1 MKKNPIF
8 NALFAGLYIAIIVLI
23 MNAVTSKFS
32 IPDNTIL
39 IPMTML
45 GLLVLSVAV
54 MAFLFG
60 YDPFVLYTEGH
71 KKEALMY
78 FAKTVGYFAYFAL
91 ILLIILISTSI

>member
-8 NALFAGLYIAIIVLI
+8 NALFASLYIAVIVLI
-23 MNAVTSKFS
+23 MNVVTSTFS
-32 IPDNTIL
+32 IPDNEIL

-60 YDPFVLYTEGH
+60 YDPFVLYSEGH
-71 KKEALMY
+71 KKEAVTY
-78 FAKTVGYFAYFAL
+78 FAKTVGYFACFAL
-91 ILLIILISTSI
+91 ILLAILIFTSL